1 MLVAS
6 FVHEHAIFEEHAVGE
21 PPHEESDWEDDE
33 VLPVLPGDDR
43 DEDPHEGHVEES
55 SLRVRIPHCYTSFC
69 FFFSNFLRVDL
80 LGSF

>member
-1 MLVAS
+1 MAQPLLLNFSPFGVIFLGPVLVAG

-21 PPHEESDWEDDE
+21 PPHEESDWENDE

-55 SLRVRIPHCYTSFC
+55 SLRIRIPHC
-69 FFFSNFLRVDL
+69 
-80 LGSF
+80 